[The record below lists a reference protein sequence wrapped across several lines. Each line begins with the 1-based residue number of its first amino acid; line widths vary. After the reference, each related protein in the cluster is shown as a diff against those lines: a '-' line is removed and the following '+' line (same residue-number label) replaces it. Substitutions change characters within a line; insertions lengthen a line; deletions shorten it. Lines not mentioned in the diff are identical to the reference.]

1 MCILLCFEGGKKINM
16 QISQINQWIL
26 VIYDMVLNVF
36 FVYDMINNG

>member
-1 MCILLCFEGGKKINM
+1 M